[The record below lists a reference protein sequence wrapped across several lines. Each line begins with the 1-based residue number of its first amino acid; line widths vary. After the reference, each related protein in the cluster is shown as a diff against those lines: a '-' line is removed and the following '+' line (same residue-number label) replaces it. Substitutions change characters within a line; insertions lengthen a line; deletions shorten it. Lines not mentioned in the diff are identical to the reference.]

1 MVRKPRH
8 LFVTF
13 GLVTIVCVAI
23 PPGTPAQTAPAP
35 IALALSVDAAQVG
48 QTLFVEG
55 RGLAGENIEIHV
67 GRAPATG
74 AINPGGSARRI
85 RFEVPNRLDALE
97 PDTVTVSVFVDGV
110 EALYPNGPLRF
121 TRESPQP
128 PASLSGYVTG
138 DPDRPHSVLPGQSF
152 VLTLTGER
160 LETGQRVP
168 IDCTASAH
176 PTTVRFSGEFV
187 EATKTEATFAF
198 GPILF
203 PADYRFHV
211 LFSDGSTAT
220 IDAPG
225 FVEPPPR
232 VSPPRIESARAE
244 VREDGA
250 VCDMTAVVERGLCA
264 SAGIIGVTAE
274 PPGILLE
281 VLFTRLDL
289 EARVTDP
296 NSTPSQNDVLAVGA
310 TLGLQDILF
319 IMRDDGSTP
328 PFLFLQTDTQWL
340 QDCSSEPTPDP
351 PGCACT
357 PATRPVTSN
366 DVTAGDDL
374 YTSRMALINPTTPP
388 IAVDCIIEQTQ
399 QIPRTMA
406 AGTLLTPTIHAVD
419 RHGNL
424 AMHDAPPVVTGSD
437 RVGCIGD
444 PCGCCLL
451 LSPSPTLPAPVGCG
465 GLAGMT
471 SADLPQGLCRSF

>member
-8 LFVTF
+8 LFVTV
-13 GLVTIVCVAI
+13 GLVTIVSVAI

-55 RGLAGENIEIHV
+55 RGLAGEDLVVRV

-74 AINPGGSARRI
+74 EINPGGSARRI

-160 LETGQRVP
+160 LETGQRAPVE
-168 IDCTASAH
+168 CVASAYAA
-176 PTTVRFSGEFV
+176 TIRASARLT

-198 GPILF
+198 EPLF
-203 PADYRFHV
+203 VPGDFRFHV

-225 FVEPPPR
+225 FVERPPAG
-232 VSPPRIESARAE
+232 SSPRIEAARAE
-244 VREDGA
+244 ALEERVF
-250 VCDMTAVVERGLCA
+250 CDMTEVVERGLCA
-264 SAGIIGVTAE
+264 SAGIVGITAQ
-274 PPGILLE
+274 PPGIQLE
-281 VLFTRLDL
+281 VAFTTVDL

-296 NSTPSQNDVLAVGA
+296 DSTPSQNDIRLVGA
-310 TLGLQDILF
+310 DASAPYSI
-319 IMRDDGSTP
+319 SW
-328 PFLFLQTDTQWL
+328 DTTA
-340 QDCSSEPTPDP
+340 S
-351 PGCACT
+351 AN
-357 PATRPVTSN
+357 SN
-366 DVTAGDDL
+366 YSLTAK
-374 YTSRMALINPTTPP
+374 A
-388 IAVDCIIEQTQ
+388 
-399 QIPRTMA
+399 
-406 AGTLLTPTIHAVD
+406 
-419 RHGNL
+419 
-424 AMHDAPPVVTGSD
+424 
-437 RVGCIGD
+437 
-444 PCGCCLL
+444 
-451 LSPSPTLPAPVGCG
+451 
-465 GLAGMT
+465 
-471 SADLPQGLCRSF
+471 